1 MRRTTRKNKITFP
14 ILLSGY
20 IGSGKSTLAKLLAKH
35 YHIHYFSASA
45 IRWELQKETISHEK
59 GNHTKISE
67 GFWETPAG
75 KKAMNE
81 RMKNTGIDKEVD
93 KKLLALLRKNPSS
106 VTDARLMPWLYTK
119 KALRIWLTASEAERS
134 TRVGRRDD
142 IPAAKARKEIRSRL
156 KKDVKLWKNLYG
168 IPFGKDLKPFDLVL
182 NNEKYS
188 AKETFAVVKAFIDGK
203 ILGSY

>member
-1 MRRTTRKNKITFP
+1 VKRSTWKNNISFP
-14 ILLSGY
+14 ILISGY
-20 IGSGKSTLAKLLAKH
+20 IGSGKSTLAKLLAKQ

-45 IRWELQKETISHEK
+45 IHRERTKENIVHEK
-59 GNHTKISE
+59 GSQTKISN

-75 KKAMNE
+75 KKAMDV
-81 RMKNTGIDKEVD
+81 RMQNTAIDKEVD
-93 KKLLALLRKNPSS
+93 KKLLKLLRKNPAC

-119 KALRIWLTASEAERS
+119 KALRIWLTASENERS
-134 TRVGRRDD
+134 SRVGRRDD
-142 IPAAKARKEIRSRL
+142 IPAAKARREIRSRL

-168 IPFGKDLKPFDLVL
+168 IPFGKDLSPFDLVL

-203 ILGSY
+203 ILRSY